1 MPERGRRARAPAR
14 PPPRSTPRPWEGRC
28 RSRRDSDR
36 SRSSPDRPERVQ
48 RMFDIGDQVGG
59 VLEPDLEA
67 HEGAV
72 MIRRAERA
80 MRSEEHTS
88 ELQSLMRISYAVCC
102 LKKKKNP
109 TITTAVYNPTRINQL
124 LST

>member
-28 RSRRDSDR
+28 RSRRASDR

-48 RMFDIGDQVGG
+48 RLFDIGDQVGG

-80 MRSEEHTS
+80 MRVGGGRQAFEAAPAIADRSEEHTS
-88 ELQSLMRISYAVCC
+88 ELQSLMRISYAVFC
-102 LKKKKNP
+102 L
-109 TITTAVYNPTRINQL
+109 
-124 LST
+124 